1 MVLLALARSVALY
14 GATVALDAA
23 RRAAVTIFGYVLVG
37 MLLSVSVAFLTLAA
51 YRAISLSLNDVYAAL
66 IVGCAYLLLALI
78 AVIALLARRR

>member
-1 MVLLALARSVALY
+1 MVLLTLARSVALY

-23 RRAAVTIFGYVLVG
+23 RRAAVTLVGYVLVG
-37 MLLSVSVAFLTLAA
+37 VLLSVSLAFLTLAA

-78 AVIALLARRR
+78 ALIVLQARRR